1 VTHGTGMTGC
11 HKPLAITTTW
21 LTPPHVLDEL
31 GEFDLDPCAAPEPR
45 PWPTARLHIAL
56 PDDGLRAKWD
66 GRVWLNP
73 PYGRETASWLHRL
86 AQHGNGIALIFA
98 RTETDMFFKHVWQR
112 AQAILFLRGRVT
124 FRLPCGTD
132 PRKNSGA
139 PSVLIAY
146 GSANAECLRTCNL
159 RGSFV
164 VPKARAA

>member
-1 VTHGTGMTGC
+1 MGWPRLAQPAVRAERPRRGC
-11 HKPLAITTTW
+11 T
-21 LTPPHVLDEL
+21 D
-31 GEFDLDPCAAPEPR
+31 
-45 PWPTARLHIAL
+45 
-56 PDDGLRAKWD
+56 
-66 GRVWLNP
+66 
-73 PYGRETASWLHRL
+73 L